1 MRGIT
6 LDAAS
11 RDTKLHV
18 DQLHA
23 LESEDFDSL
32 LGDVYVRGSLRT
44 YAQYLGVSPD
54 KVIAAY
60 ARHADEPEPPPPPAK
75 LGRVERAIAATR
87 VRDNQRLMVF
97 LALTALA
104 FAVVFGFVSRGHSAP
119 PPATLPTVAA
129 TPNPVGRQID
139 AVLKALKPVDVVV
152 VSDGEH
158 HRYSLS
164 RGETRTFMAE
174 MALKLEVM
182 DGGAVHLRVN
192 GVDMGVPGFDGVP
205 WRHSYSF
212 DTTSNSASSGG

>member
-1 MRGIT
+1 MTDERI
-6 LDAAS
+6 AI
-11 RDTKLHV
+11 
-18 DQLHA
+18 
-23 LESEDFDSL
+23 
-32 LGDVYVRGSLRT
+32 
-44 YAQYLGVSPD
+44 
-54 KVIAAY
+54 IAAERT
-60 ARHADEPEPPPPPAK
+60 ATGAQLVSIDERGDRRLELLQHP
-75 LGRVERAIAATR
+75 ATR

-129 TPNPVGRQID
+129 APNPVGRQID